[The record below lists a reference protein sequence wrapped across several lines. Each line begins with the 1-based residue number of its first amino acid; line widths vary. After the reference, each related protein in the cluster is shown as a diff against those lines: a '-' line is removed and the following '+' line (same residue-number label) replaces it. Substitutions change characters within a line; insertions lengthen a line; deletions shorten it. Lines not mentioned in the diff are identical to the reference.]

1 MMTTTSLVL
10 TKAYEVFPKSMLW
23 VLIVAAVCCS
33 MGFYEFVWFISVGYG
48 FAVMGI
54 GIYLLIAFW
63 ATSSLVV
70 KLMCVLMV
78 VYGFRLGGYL
88 LIREIKNANY
98 KKTLESTGSTKKM
111 PIFVSI
117 FMWVYAAVE
126 YVTQTSAVIYR
137 LENGSADNIWTYIG
151 CVIMVLAIIG
161 EAVADKQKS
170 AAKAINPKRFCD
182 TGLYKICRCP
192 NYFSEILFWTGMVIS
207 GIGSVVGKQWIIVAI
222 GYVLIVIIMVNGA
235 QRLEKRHEKNYGND
249 PEYRKYADTT
259 PIIFPLI
266 PLYHLNKIERNK

>member
-1 MMTTTSLVL
+1 MLTTTMAP
-10 TKAYEVFPKSMLW
+10 AYQVFPKVMIW
-23 VLIVAAVCCS
+23 VLIVAAIFS
-33 MGFYEFVWFISVGYG
+33 AIGFYEFIWFISVGYG

-54 GIYLLIAFW
+54 GLYLLFAFW
-63 ATSSLVV
+63 SASSLAV

-111 PIFVSI
+111 PIFVSL
-117 FMWVYAAVE
+117 FMWVYVAFEYAAQTAAV
-126 YVTQTSAVIYR
+126 TYR
-137 LENGSADNIWTYIG
+137 LVNGSSDNAWTYIG
-151 CVIMVLAIIG
+151 CAVMLLAIIG
-161 EAVADKQKS
+161 ESLADKQKS

-192 NYFSEILFWTGMVIS
+192 NYFSEILFWTGMVLS
-207 GIGSVVGKQWIIVAI
+207 GIGSVGGKQWIMVAI

-235 QRLEKRHEKNYGND
+235 QRLEKRHEKNYGSD
-249 PEYRKYADTT
+249 PEYQKYSDTT
-259 PIIFPLI
+259 PIIFPFI